1 MNYYTSTISVPLAEK
16 LKEKGMPYIEIDC
29 ETYDSGTEYQR
40 DEVWCNNTYA
50 EVFDWLMSEKSHMI
64 IVLRGENKWVWW
76 IGLTTDNDTCND
88 TVEIEGEPYDTWHEA
103 AEAAI
108 EKALTLI

>member
-1 MNYYTSTISVPLAEK
+1 MKYYYECISVTLAEK

-50 EVFDWLMSEKSHMI
+50 EVFDWLETKGIGIGISHHWSG
-64 IVLRGENKWVWW
+64 IVYQGYDWRVCQFHKN
-76 IGLTTDNDTCND
+76 ITPHFDTAY
-88 TVEIEGEPYDTWHEA
+88 GAWHEV
-103 AEAAI
+103 AEKAI
-108 EKALTLI
+108 EKVLTLI